1 MTFSIS
7 EHDVT
12 TYIKQYLTRLHWK
25 THCWFNFGDWHW
37 H

>member
-1 MTFSIS
+1 MNVSIS

-12 TYIKQYLTRLHWK
+12 AYIKHYFTRLCWK
-25 THCWFNFGDWHW
+25 THCWFNFRDWHW